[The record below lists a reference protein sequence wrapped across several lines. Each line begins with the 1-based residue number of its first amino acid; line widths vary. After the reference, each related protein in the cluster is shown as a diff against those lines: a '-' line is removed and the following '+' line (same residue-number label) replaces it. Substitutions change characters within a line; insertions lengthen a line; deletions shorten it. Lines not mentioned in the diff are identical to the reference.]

1 MARVR
6 ILPTDALIVVDMQ
19 NDFMP
24 GGALP
29 VPNALSIIP
38 VINEYIR
45 VFEEAGALI
54 VFTRD
59 WHPPNHIS
67 FRSRGGPWPPH
78 CVQNTPGAEL
88 HKDLRVPRNAIIISK
103 AFKEDEEAYSGFKG
117 IDLASGKDLN
127 TILRERGVKRVF
139 ISGVATEYC
148 VKATTL
154 DAVDLGYQVFLL
166 LDAIKGINQPPGSE
180 EQAVNEMLSKGV
192 VGLTLSDI
200 AR

>member
-59 WHPPNHIS
+59 WHPLNHIS

-88 HKDLRVPRNAIIISK
+88 HKDLRIPRSAIIISK

-117 IDLASGKDLN
+117 VDLVSGKDMN
-127 TILRERGVKRVF
+127 TVLKERRVKRVF